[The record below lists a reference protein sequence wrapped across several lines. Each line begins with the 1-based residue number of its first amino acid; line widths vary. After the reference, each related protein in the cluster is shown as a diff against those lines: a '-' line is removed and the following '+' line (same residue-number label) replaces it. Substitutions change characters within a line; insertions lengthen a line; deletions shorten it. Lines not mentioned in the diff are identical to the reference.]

1 MGIVEQLRSD
11 AEDHIEVANS
21 CDCNPQDTVNWR
33 HAENAREAATDG
45 ISSGLVAPHDH
56 PDFVGGIVWSECE
69 LAWINKRISDAE
81 ALISAKDAEI
91 ERLEREASAC
101 DLLEEQKGT
110 ITALN
115 MALGGED
122 STSTENLIDAHD
134 IDYNE
139 EGLISLCRKL
149 IAENVRLSDV
159 IESTAINDT
168 IEALGFANREIE
180 RLTTSEND
188 WITCHAKIWRELQ
201 ETKTIVGN
209 QAERISDLEASPI
222 SEEVLDILRSQIK
235 ALEYEITEQC
245 RINGIGAEREAA
257 LHGLIDRQS
266 AALKLASL
274 ALTEGVEYVEEPP
287 EKHCTCHISPPC
299 NDCVDH
305 SAVREF
311 FTDARKALAAINEV
325 LGE

>member
-1 MGIVEQLRSD
+1 M
-11 AEDHIEVANS
+11 N
-21 CDCNPQDTVNWR
+21 TK
-33 HAENAREAATDG
+33 TDG
-45 ISSGLVAPHDH
+45 ISSGLVAAA
-56 PDFVGGIVWSECE
+56 W
-69 LAWINKRISDAE
+69 LAPSNYEWPSHFFSMTEIRNGEPLVRLSDAE
-81 ALISAKDAEI
+81 AKLSECVTSYEKEVAGLTAELNAKDEEI
-91 ERLEREASAC
+91 ERLERESSAC
-101 DLLEEQKGT
+101 DLVEEQKGT

-122 STSTENLIDAHD
+122 STSTENLIDAYEV
-134 IDYNE
+134 DYNE

-222 SEEVLDILRSQIK
+222 SEEVIDILRSKIK
-235 ALEYEITEQC
+235 ALESEILEQC
-245 RINGIGAEREAA
+245 RINGMGAEREAT
-257 LHGLIDRQS
+257 LIGKVAQQS
-266 AALKLASL
+266 AALKLARQVLMSVKETSSSTRL
-274 ALTEGVEYVEEPP
+274 RRIVDEP
-287 EKHCTCHISPPC
+287 
-299 NDCVDH
+299 
-305 SAVREF
+305 
-311 FTDARKALAAINEV
+311 LAAIHDA
-325 LGE
+325 LKGE